1 MLDTVLVYLLS
12 PLLLTLAE
20 LGDLEVLK
28 SYFLLLDLSPNF
40 LVTLK
45 LLNLEG
51 CGACGFYIAA
61 LCKTSPAPWWL
72 FSVSTWRVLQL
83 RFPSV
88 FSSQPMID
96 VLHIF
101 SSTIKRVSL
110 SPHQSSL
117 SL

>member
-40 LVTLK
+40 LAPLE

-51 CGACGFYIAA
+51 RGA
-61 LCKTSPAPWWL
+61 
-72 FSVSTWRVLQL
+72 
-83 RFPSV
+83 
-88 FSSQPMID
+88 
-96 VLHIF
+96 
-101 SSTIKRVSL
+101 
-110 SPHQSSL
+110 
-117 SL
+117 